1 MSAGNNSVAPASS
14 EADVESST
22 GMPRMCEMT
31 EQDSQLS
38 AMLRRRGATAPQGAP
53 PALGEKLKGEFRRHH
68 IRRRRERNARIL
80 LVAACLVVSVM
91 TYLKLRPRP
100 SPRTSN
106 VAAIREPVQ
115 TTPPRQSN
123 VAVKQPKL
131 NPAERK
137 SVGKPASSQNRKKPE
152 IGADRFVAL
161 PTFDFA
167 IPIDHLELVR
177 VDLPGRDL
185 RLVGFPVSEEI
196 ADRRVVADVLLAQDG
211 TPYALRL
218 VQNSTIKEQ

>member
-1 MSAGNNSVAPASS
+1 
-14 EADVESST
+14 
-22 GMPRMCEMT
+22 MCEMT
-31 EQDSQLS
+31 EHDSQLS
-38 AMLRRRGATAPQGAP
+38 AMLRRAGANAPQSAP
-53 PALGEKLKGEFRRHH
+53 PALGEKLKNEFRQHH

-80 LVAACLVVSVM
+80 LVAACLAVSVM
-91 TYLKLRPRP
+91 TFLKLRPRL
-100 SPRTSN
+100 SQQTSN
-106 VAAIREPVQ
+106 VAAIRETIQ
-115 TTPPRQSN
+115 TAPPTPAN
-123 VAVKQPKL
+123 VAVEQPKS
-131 NPAERK
+131 NPAQRK
-137 SVGKPASSQNRKKPE
+137 SSRKPASSQTRKKPE
-152 IGADRFVAL
+152 IATDRFVAL